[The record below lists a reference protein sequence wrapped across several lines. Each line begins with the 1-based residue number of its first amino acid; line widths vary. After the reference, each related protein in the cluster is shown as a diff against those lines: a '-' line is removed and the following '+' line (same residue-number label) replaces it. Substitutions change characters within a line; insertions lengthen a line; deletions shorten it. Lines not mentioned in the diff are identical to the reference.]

1 MKIKKTALFLVE
13 CTKDEV
19 LMLNGCL
26 SEIHELYCYELHVP
40 ESRFDFEK
48 EIGLTLPETDAL
60 RSQIGT
66 SFELGKAQS
75 TVWHFQ
81 FCDKE
86 LSAILRS
93 IEKLVSPKSPLY
105 WELGIRTGFDPE
117 EYSLLGNE
125 IRAALAAADNEHRLE
140 DI

>member
-1 MKIKKTALFLVE
+1 MKIKKAALYFVE

-26 SEIHELYCYELHVP
+26 SEIHELYCHELHVP
-40 ESRFDFEK
+40 EKRFDFEK
-48 EIGLTLPETDAL
+48 EIGLSMVETDAL
-60 RSQIGT
+60 RRRIG
-66 SFELGKAQS
+66 SIFEMENQS

-81 FCDKE
+81 FYDKE